1 MLVNVSNCGTTFTY
15 KSNYSSQ
22 FKKTL
27 NTILKNKN
35 IHFVSGALLR
45 SLQLNFL
52 AHTEVG
58 VSRCSVKKVF
68 LEISQNSQKNTSF

>member
-1 MLVNVSNCGTTFTY
+1 MLVNVSKCGTTFTY
-15 KSNYSSQ
+15 KSNYSLQ

-27 NTILKNKN
+27 NTILKNIN
-35 IHFVSGALLR
+35 IHSVSGALLR

-68 LEISQNSQKNTSF
+68 LEISQNS